1 MARTTHSPCE
11 MMVVMATKSDL
22 ADAAQ
27 TINAVLALVKTGE
40 LETPTPQSVAMVR
53 RLEGAAVAL
62 ETGSKG

>member
-1 MARTTHSPCE
+1 
-11 MMVVMATKSDL
+11 MATKSDL